1 VRSTGPFPLDYFMW
15 GHRKDTVYW
24 QKSYIREELL
34 QSMRDSAEC
43 MKGNGEIIGKIANCV
58 LQAQNC
64 AYRLVGVMLN
74 NMQCNIAENS
84 QSSILSNQ
92 D

>member
-1 VRSTGPFPLDYFMW
+1 MW
-15 GHRKDTVYW
+15 GHRKDMVYW
-24 QKSYIREELL
+24 QKLHIREELL
-34 QSMRDSAEC
+34 QSMGDSAEC
-43 MKGNGEIIGKIANCV
+43 MKGNGEIIRKIANCV

-74 NMQCNIAENS
+74 NIQCNIAEYL